1 MQEIKVGDK
10 ARVIDGN
17 EYHGFEIGSVVTI
30 IEDDGSHI
38 PYRCRDEKGTTRWMV
53 ADHLAPLEPAPP
65 TAPAPTIPDEIEIN
79 GETYRRV
86 AKEVKPEAQPAPAC
100 GQIWRDAAGDIV
112 CIAQVGRRKYQAV
125 SLNRPHTFWGEPK
138 DAPDCVRDGA
148 RSESWEYIAPS
159 LADALERGLITAA
172 DLR

>member
-1 MQEIKVGDK
+1 MSKFNIGDK

-65 TAPAPTIPDEIEIN
+65 APTIPDEIEIN

-86 AKEVKPEAQPAPAC
+86 VKAAEPEKPETQAGQVWRSGRNFFVLTDDFDACDGERRCGNIATGRSQPTADH
-100 GQIWRDAAGDIV
+100 II
-112 CIAQVGRRKYQAV
+112 RK
-125 SLNRPHTFWGEPK
+125 H
-138 DAPDCVRDGA
+138 
-148 RSESWEYIAPS
+148 WEYIAPS
-159 LADALERGLITAA
+159 LADAFERGLITAA